1 MSEQKW
7 RPVIRPGRSE
17 DEIVIEIAVP
27 SLQQVDISPRRVRA
41 VLVLVEIPA
50 EFVVEIKA
58 IWSRTSWQVP
68 RPSSPFLSNRS
79 SILYP
84 VDEPFYFDIDR
95 RLRGGRRKGSNWV
108 KCGANWGSRKMG
120 MGEDKLGKSR
130 YSLKSAETDHR
141 MLTDSMG

>member
-1 MSEQKW
+1 M
-7 RPVIRPGRSE
+7 
-17 DEIVIEIAVP
+17 IEIAIP

-41 VLVLVEIPA
+41 VLVVVETLTG
-50 EFVVEIKA
+50 FGVEIKA
-58 IWSRTSWQVP
+58 IGSRTAWQVL

-95 RLRGGRRKGSNWV
+95 RLRGARRKGSNWV
-108 KCGANWGSRKMG
+108 KYGANWGSSKMG
-120 MGEDKLGKSR
+120 IGEDKLGKSR